1 MTGQKSWTRVLTIA
15 TVGVVALGAVA
26 CSSSSKSA
34 TSGSSGN
41 SGNTGN
47 SGSSASR
54 SGVPSGSP
62 IKVGVSLSLTGDFS
76 ADGKAFQQGYQLWA
90 DQTNSNGGLLGRQV
104 KLDIVNDAS
113 SPVQVVT
120 NYQKL
125 ISVDHVDLV
134 FGPFSTGLTKA
145 SSSVVNR
152 YGYAFVEG
160 AGGGPSVF
168 TSGLHNVFDVSLPV
182 ANNLVSFA
190 KWIAAMPAATRP
202 KSAAYATQDDPFTS
216 PQLDA
221 ARAILAPAGVKT
233 VYNKV
238 YPSETTD
245 YGPIAAGIISS
256 KADIVMVGT
265 LLPDVSAFIKQFV
278 QQNYNPK
285 ALIATAGPDQGTQ
298 FVSNVGAKHTEGVM
312 VPNGW
317 YATANNPGNA
327 AMIAAYIKKHGGTAD
342 GVSSDV
348 PEAYSVGEVTAQAV
362 KAIGSLDQKKLIAEL
377 HSGTFDSVQGK
388 VKFDATGQNTAAFA
402 FVFQWQSGKLVP
414 FRPNTADV
422 LTAVPPVSKAI
433 EYPKQNW

>member
-1 MTGQKSWTRVLTIA
+1 MNGRQSWAQWQTIA
-15 TVGVVALGAVA
+15 IVGVVALAAAA
-26 CSSSSKSA
+26 CSSATKTTSSVSSSIA
-34 TSGSSGN
+34 TGGSSGAN
-41 SGNTGN
+41 
-47 SGSSASR
+47 GSS
-54 SGVPSGSP
+54 SGAPSGSP

-90 DQTNSNGGLLGRQV
+90 DRTNANGGLLGRPVQ
-104 KLDIVNDAS
+104 LDIANDAS

-125 ISVDHVDLV
+125 ISVDKVDLV

-145 SSSVVNR
+145 ASSVVNR

-168 TSGLHNVFDVSLPV
+168 TLGLHNVFDVSLPV

-221 ARAILAPAGVKT
+221 ARAILEPAGVKT

-256 KADIVMVGT
+256 KADIVLVGT
-265 LLPDVSAFIKQFV
+265 LLPDVSAFIKQFI
-278 QQNYNPK
+278 QQEYNPK
-285 ALIATAGPDQGTQ
+285 ALIATAGPDQGAQ
-298 FVSNVGAKHTEGVM
+298 FISNVGANHTQGIM

-317 YATANNPGNA
+317 YATADNPGNA
-327 AMIAAYIKKHGGTAD
+327 AMVAAYIKMYGGTID

-362 KAIGSLDQKKLIAEL
+362 KAVGSLDQKKLIDEL

-388 VKFDATGQNTAAFA
+388 VKFDSTGQNTAAFA
-402 FVFQWQSGKLVP
+402 FVFQWQSGKLGP
-414 FRPNTADV
+414 FKPTTAGV
-422 LTAVPPVSKAI
+422 LTAVAPETSAI
-433 EYPKQNW
+433 EYPKHNW

>member
-1 MTGQKSWTRVLTIA
+1 LTNRKSVTRKR
-15 TVGVVALGAVA
+15 VVACTGALA
-26 CSSSSKSA
+26 LLLAGCSSSG
-34 TSGSSGN
+34 GSS
-41 SGNTGN
+41 SGAQ
-47 SGSSASR
+47 SAKSSA
-54 SGVPSGSP
+54 P
-62 IKVGVSLSLTGDFS
+62 ITIGVSLSLSGDFS

-90 DQTNSNGGLLGRQV
+90 DDINAKGGLLGRHV

-134 FGPFSTGLTKA
+134 FGPFSTLLTKA
-145 SSSVVNR
+145 ASQVVNR

-168 TSGLHNVFDVSLPV
+168 TLGLHNVFDVSLPV
-182 ANNLVSFA
+182 ANNLISFA
-190 KWIAAMPAATRP
+190 KWIVAMPASSRP
-202 KSAAYATQDDPFTS
+202 QTAAYATQDDPFTA
-216 PQLDA
+216 PQLEA
-221 ARAILAPAGVKT
+221 ARAILEPAGVKT

-245 YGPIAAGIISS
+245 YGPIAAGIIGA

-265 LLPDVSAFIKQFV
+265 LLPDVSAFVKQFV

-298 FVSNVGAKHTEGVM
+298 FVTNVGANHTEGIL

-317 YATANNPGNA
+317 YPTASNPGNA
-327 AMIAAYIKKHGGTAD
+327 AMVAAYIKAYGGNAS

-348 PEAYSVGEVTAQAV
+348 PEAFSVGEVTAQAV
-362 KAIGSLDQKKLIAEL
+362 TKISSLDQAKLISEL

-388 VKFDATGQNTAAFA
+388 VKFDATGQNTLAFSY
-402 FVFQWQSGKLVP
+402 VFQWQKSVLVP
-414 FRPNTADV
+414 FQPDSNRNLAPA
-422 LTAVPPVSKAI
+422 PPSTSNIEFPKA
-433 EYPKQNW
+433 PW